1 MDNASDYGSEDSRF
15 ESWQVRSFYPRP
27 HTAGRQNEG
36 RFESGYIEYVMGF
49 VSVAPTLKEFFIECF
64 SNEVSRDLF
73 FTCHVKKYLENPGID
88 PGTSHMLS
96 ERSTI

>member
-15 ESWQVRSFYPRP
+15 ESWQVRSFYPLCYV
-27 HTAGRQNEG
+27 
-36 RFESGYIEYVMGF
+36 FERAI
-49 VSVAPTLKEFFIECF
+49 ALNLP
-64 SNEVSRDLF
+64 VSRESAQMYTF
-73 FTCHVKKYLENPGID
+73 SEPKKKKLLENPGID